1 MAKKLTKK
9 ELEVTSTL
17 YQKYS
22 AIDRRVHEL
31 NKAANRAFLEYI
43 EVESAL
49 NKQRAKLE
57 EKYGAVRAGDV
68 EREQDWAACRAS

>member
-1 MAKKLTKK
+1 MAKKLTK

-17 YQKYS
+17 YQKY
-22 AIDRRVHEL
+22 RLLTVEFM
-31 NKAANRAFLEYI
+31 NQTAANRAFLEYI

-57 EKYGAVRAGDV
+57 EKYGAVNITLTG
-68 EREQDWAACRAS
+68 ELQEQPVQQ